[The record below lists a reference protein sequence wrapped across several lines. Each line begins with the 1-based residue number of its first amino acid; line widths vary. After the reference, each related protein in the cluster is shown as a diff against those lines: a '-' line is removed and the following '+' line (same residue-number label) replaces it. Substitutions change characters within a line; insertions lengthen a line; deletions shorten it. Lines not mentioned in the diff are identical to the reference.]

1 MALPRITQKEM
12 TEREQRELKTLLDRA
27 RIAHGRPLSNA
38 ETNSVKKEY
47 IDKLMAQREAEAKK
61 ARQVRKQ
68 QAYKTD
74 KEATF
79 PGRRIRRPA
88 AGVNALSFTSRLGET
103 FPVTSRAALIVA
115 IFHLH
120 HRALDAGSRCFGLRP
135 GFRLRFGRGVFNQL
149 EQVDQ
154 LVIG

>member
-79 PGRRIRRPA
+79 SWSANTPTRGRRTPF
-88 AGVNALSFTSRLGET
+88 LFTSRLGET

-120 HRALDAGSRCFGLRP
+120 HRALDAGSRRFGLRP